1 MRRVSIFADERG
13 IGAIEFA
20 ILAPILILVV
30 FGMIVGA
37 AYAAQLLDT
46 RAAVQAGAKYVI
58 QGGSDSSAIRTVA
71 LSAWANK
78 PTGGTVEVSRYCV
91 CGSVVSACAALC
103 GATNKAPEAYVQIEA
118 SSTWSS
124 PLQNSWLPSGADVSQ
139 KQVIRVR

>member
-1 MRRVSIFADERG
+1 MNRTGFFGDERG
-13 IGAIEFA
+13 ISAIEFA

-46 RAAVQAGAKYVI
+46 RAAVQAGAKYVL
-58 QGGSDSSAIRTVA
+58 QGGSDSTAIRKVA
-71 LSAWANK
+71 LSAWGNK
-78 PTGGTVEVSRYCV
+78 PTGGDVKVSQYCV
-91 CGSVVSACAALC
+91 CGSVVSACTALC
-103 GATNKAPEAYVQIEA
+103 GGTGKAPEAYVQIEA

-124 PLQNSWLPSGADVSQ
+124 PLQNSWLPSGSDVSQ

>member
-1 MRRVSIFADERG
+1 MRRTGFLGDERG
-13 IGAIEFA
+13 ISAIEFA

-58 QGGSDSSAIRTVA
+58 QGGSESTAIRKVA
-71 LSAWANK
+71 LSAWDNK
-78 PTGGTVEVSRYCV
+78 PTGGDVKVSRYCV
-91 CGSVVSACAALC
+91 CGSTVSECTALC
-103 GATNKAPEAYVQIEA
+103 SGTDKAPEAYVQIEA